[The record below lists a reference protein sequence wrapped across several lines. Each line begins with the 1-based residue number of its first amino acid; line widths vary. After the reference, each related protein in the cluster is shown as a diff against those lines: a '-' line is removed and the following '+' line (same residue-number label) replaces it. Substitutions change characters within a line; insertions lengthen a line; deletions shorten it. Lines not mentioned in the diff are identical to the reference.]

1 MYKIIQQIQSEEGK
15 KAESRKTR
23 VADLSGNI
31 LGASEWQRAHLGF
44 RSDRVLVPQH
54 PVNPRY

>member
-44 RSDRVLVPQH
+44 
-54 PVNPRY
+54 